1 MTRTRMEREELVIK
15 YEKSI
20 QAHESLQEQL
30 ASNIQVG
37 LSGHYGLT
45 NDIQYIY
52 CLKRKPVVHVIRSFF
67 IQATDKSGSEKKN
80 KIDQLERQVAALESS
95 LQVKNQN
102 IDSKDKELTQVK
114 KDYENYKLRAQSVLK
129 QSKEKVQEEDVKKK
143 QEDIF
148 ALEKMND
155 ALNDK
160 LKNLSGELRT
170 LTIER
175 NGIQV

>member
-1 MTRTRMEREELVIK
+1 M
-15 YEKSI
+15 
-20 QAHESLQEQL
+20 
-30 ASNIQVG
+30 
-37 LSGHYGLT
+37 
-45 NDIQYIY
+45 
-52 CLKRKPVVHVIRSFF
+52 
-67 IQATDKSGSEKKN
+67 
-80 KIDQLERQVAALESS
+80 
-95 LQVKNQN
+95 QVKNQN